1 MKQRTFIS
9 FNDYLLEKQALVES
23 SKSNDEL
30 NEGVIDTIKNVI
42 KKIKDFFTGK
52 GAHFLN
58 LLLLQQKHELP
69 GKVKIIP
76 STADLEA
83 LSSLGSKIAASSIPK
98 LKVNETH
105 SFVEELSLTLL
116 NEAIALNEAIVPL
129 EYAKATDVDLATI
142 KDKIDLSISTKKP
155 ILIWGAPGIGKTSL
169 VNLVNNE
176 YGGRL
181 IDVPLSTMMPEN
193 FFLPAAKTTD
203 FTNSN
208 YADRVAID
216 LPIYWLPV
224 YHISEGKEGDA
235 RVNGID
241 GKGGVLF
248 LDELT
253 RANKSVLNTCLKLI
267 LERKVGDYHLGSA
280 WAVICAANRDFDD
293 PNSEIN
299 VDLSALDNRVKH
311 YNYVPDRESWADWAM
326 GEVKA
331 KAEGSDELEYII
343 DPSIPAFIRF
353 TDKYFHYLDTDDYKH
368 AWPSPR
374 SWAEAGQEFVALK
387 KRAKERGKT
396 LTQADLKS
404 SIAATVGA
412 EAATEFMAFLGLMEK
427 INLDDIKKA
436 WTSPEKAPLPPLTS
450 TKKDYKPD
458 EAYAIISSII
468 YDKNKK
474 VLTKKEIINIV
485 DYLVRLGKEVP
496 ANGVKWITLAMKML
510 ISSHPELNPKSGDKE
525 LSAVFSGADGMT
537 KIVDAFPSYLVKE

>member
-1 MKQRTFIS
+1 MKQRNFIS
-9 FNDYLLEKQALVES
+9 FNDFLLEKKALIES
-23 SKSNDEL
+23 SKSNNEL

-76 STADLEA
+76 STTDMEA
-83 LSSLGSKIAASSIPK
+83 LSTLGSKVTSSSIPK
-98 LKVNETH
+98 LKVNESH
-105 SFVEELSLTLL
+105 SFTEELSLILL
-116 NEAIALNEAIVPL
+116 NESIALNEAVVPL
-129 EYAKATDVDLATI
+129 EYAKATDVDLETI
-142 KDKIDLSISTKKP
+142 KDKIDLSISTRKP

-169 VNLVNNE
+169 VNLVNKE

-203 FTNSN
+203 FTNSS
-208 YADRVAID
+208 YVDRVAID

-224 YHISEGKEGDA
+224 YHISEGKEGDD
-235 RVNGID
+235 RVNGVD

-311 YNYVPDRESWADWAM
+311 YNYVPDRESWANWAM
-326 GEVKA
+326 SEVKA
-331 KAEGSDELEYII
+331 KAEGSEELEYLI

-353 TDKYFHYLDTDDYKH
+353 SDKYFHYLDTDDYKH

-374 SWAEAGQEFVALK
+374 SWAEAGQEFVELK
-387 KRAKERGKT
+387 KRAKEKGKT
-396 LTQADLKS
+396 LTHKDVQT

-412 EAATEFMAFLGLMEK
+412 EAASEFMAFLKLMESL
-427 INLDDIKKA
+427 NLEDLKKV
-436 WTSPEKAPLPPLTS
+436 WTSPDKAPLP
-450 TKKDYKPD
+450 TKSGNSKDYKPD
-458 EAYAIISSII
+458 EAYAIISSVI
-468 YDKNKK
+468 YEKNKK
-474 VLTKKEIINIV
+474 ELTKQEIINII
-485 DYLVRLGKEVP
+485 DYLIRLGKEVP
-496 ANGVKWITLAMKML
+496 ANGVKWVQLGIKML
-510 ISSHPELNPKSGDKE
+510 TSSHPELNPNSGNKE
-525 LSAVFSGADGMT
+525 LSAIFTGEDGLNKVT
-537 KIVDAFPSYLVKE
+537 DAFPSYLVTK